1 VLLEWSLRQGISVIP
16 RSGDIRH
23 LKLNYDAA
31 MATFSLS
38 QGSTERLSDDDMT
51 LLSIIANL
59 VASPFVKPML
69 AAAEPY

>member
-1 VLLEWSLRQGISVIP
+1 
-16 RSGDIRH
+16 
-23 LKLNYDAA
+23 